1 MEKKKLYIRFCWMM
15 ATVDFRS
22 SNIKWPTLIRTRVG
36 LVVVK
41 KVGVVVVE
49 YLLLFFPKIT
59 STLKHAFWKSFFKTT
74 LNMVNQTCPIVFVSR
89 SKKLNIKLL
98 LQLTLYLSKGLFVL
112 FLLLFHKL
120 AFVLNMIFWNRT
132 KEIFLFFFSP
142 KRSFL
147 KHDFWKRFFKTT

>member
-36 LVVVK
+36 LVAVK

-112 FLLLFHKL
+112 FLLLFQKL

-132 KEIFLFFFSP
+132 KRNIFIFFLSKKKFFETW
-142 KRSFL
+142 FL
-147 KHDFWKRFFKTT
+147 KTFF